1 MKKGMKIGIIVVGVV
16 IVLLGVMMFTM
27 GRQMKKNLDAQVNA
41 EINMEQV
48 ADGTY
53 KGSSD
58 SGLVK
63 VEVEVEVKEHE
74 IVNINLLKHQC
85 GTGKP
90 AEVIIDDMVKKNTD
104 DVDSVSGATASS
116 KTIRNAVNKALQC
129 GLEK

>member
-1 MKKGMKIGIIVVGVV
+1 MKKGMKIGLIVVGVV

>member
-1 MKKGMKIGIIVVGVV
+1 M
-16 IVLLGVMMFTM
+16 
-27 GRQMKKNLDAQVNA
+27 
-41 EINMEQV
+41 
-48 ADGTY
+48 Y
-53 KGSSD
+53 
-58 SGLVK
+58 
-63 VEVEVEVKEHE
+63 
-74 IVNINLLKHQC
+74 VNINLLKHQC